1 MDACIQVEHLC
12 KSYQGNQVVKD
23 ISFQVYKG
31 EIFAFLG
38 PNGAGKSTTIS
49 ILSTLLKKDSGTVKI
64 NNCILGRDDERIR
77 SGIGIV
83 FQNSVLDELLSVK
96 QNLILR
102 SALYH
107 LPAKQAEQRVRKLC
121 EICSL
126 QDIMLQ
132 PVGTLSG
139 GQRRRCDI
147 ARALIPEPEILI
159 LDEPS
164 TGLDPKARKQL
175 WDTITALHKERHMS
189 VFMTTHYMEEAEI
202 ADHLCIIK
210 QGTIVFDMPMK
221 EVHKQY
227 ASEQLLLYPNSRLQL
242 IDVLNKHH
250 IFFHENNNAICIQTG
265 NMLKT
270 MSVLHLCE
278 HYIHRF
284 ENHPGNI
291 EDIYL
296 QMLQEENECSR

>member
-1 MDACIQVEHLC
+1 METSIRVEQLC
-12 KSYQGNQVVKD
+12 KSYQGTTVVKN
-23 ISFQVYKG
+23 ISFQVNKG

-49 ILSTLLKKDSGTVKI
+49 ILSTLLKKDSGTVII
-64 NNCILGRDDERIR
+64 NGFRLGQEDERIR

-107 LPAKQAEQRVRKLC
+107 LPYKQACRRVQKLC
-121 EICSL
+121 DICDL
-126 QDIMLQ
+126 HDIMHQ

-175 WDTITALHKERHMS
+175 WDTISALHKERHMT

-210 QGTIVFDMPMK
+210 QGNIIFDKPMK

-227 ASEQLLLYPNSRLQL
+227 AAEQLLLYPASKAQL
-242 IDVLNKHH
+242 IAELNRHH
-250 IFFHENNNAICIQTG
+250 IPFHEQ
-265 NMLKT
+265 
-270 MSVLHLCE
+270 
-278 HYIHRF
+278 
-284 ENHPGNI
+284 
-291 EDIYL
+291 
-296 QMLQEENECSR
+296 NEAL

>member
-1 MDACIQVEHLC
+1 MD
-12 KSYQGNQVVKD
+12 D
-23 ISFQVYKG
+23 
-31 EIFAFLG
+31 
-38 PNGAGKSTTIS
+38 
-49 ILSTLLKKDSGTVKI
+49 LLT
-64 NNCILGRDDERIR
+64 
-77 SGIGIV
+77 
-83 FQNSVLDELLSVK
+83 VK

-107 LPAKQAEQRVRKLC
+107 LPFKQAYQRVQKLC

-126 QDIMLQ
+126 HDIMEQ

-175 WDTITALHKERHMS
+175 WDTICALHKERHMS

-210 QGTIVFDMPMK
+210 QGIIIFDKPMQ
-221 EVHKQY
+221 EVHKQF
-227 ASEQLLLYPNSRLQL
+227 AAEQLLLYPASKAQL
-242 IDVLNKHH
+242 ITELNRHH
-250 IFFHENNNAICIQTG
+250 IPFHEHNEALCIQTG
-265 NMLKT
+265 GMLKT
-270 MSVLHLCE
+270 MSVLRLCE
-278 HYIHRF
+278 RYIQRF

-291 EDIYL
+291 EELYL
-296 QMLQEENECSR
+296 QMLQEEQA